1 MATLSDGTTTITI
14 SDDLLWSDE
23 HDWNPVT
30 QTSQRTITGALVI
43 QAGANVAGRPITLQP
58 EDNDTWHTRTVVEQ
72 LRNFAAVP
80 GLEMTLTLRGTP
92 REVIFRHHDSIAVDA
107 SPVVHFSDVQATD
120 KYLLTIRLME
130 V

>member
-1 MATLSDGTTTITI
+1 MTLTDGVDTITL
-14 SDDLLWSDE
+14 SDDLLWADE

-30 QTSQRTITGALVI
+30 QTSQRTITGALVV
-43 QAGANVAGRPITLQP
+43 QAGVNVAGRPITLRP
-58 EDNDTWHTRTVVEQ
+58 ENNDTWHDRSVVEQ

-92 REVIFRHHDSIAVDA
+92 REVIFRHHDGIAVEA

-120 KYLLTIRLME
+120 KYLLTLRLME